1 MNTLHAGLMCT
12 LLLVGTIAGLFGCM
26 SAVRCHRRFAFAIC
40 LAITLLDFVPL
51 AVLLS
56 NLPTDETL
64 CPIPVSYTHL
74 DVYKRQ
80 NSPDLS
86 NLLFYKNFGLLMKKV
101 VSLLPPKHS
110 HPRATR

>member
-40 LAITLLDFVPL
+40 LAITLLDFMPL

-56 NLPTDETL
+56 NLQQT
-64 CPIPVSYTHL
+64 
-74 DVYKRQ
+74 R
-80 NSPDLS
+80 
-86 NLLFYKNFGLLMKKV
+86 
-101 VSLLPPKHS
+101 HS
-110 HPRATR
+110 VPFSGRRRCF